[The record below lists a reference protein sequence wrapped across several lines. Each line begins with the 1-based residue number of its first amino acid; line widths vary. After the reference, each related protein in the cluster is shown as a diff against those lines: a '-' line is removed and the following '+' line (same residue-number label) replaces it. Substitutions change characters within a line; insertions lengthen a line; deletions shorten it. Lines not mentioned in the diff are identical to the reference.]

1 MVKLKQ
7 LLSDDLKIIRHRRF
21 VLGIQITI
29 LTWIVELIA
38 SFVYILVILIG
49 LNKQSRVG
57 EIVLRELILT
67 VYTVV
72 LPGIVIIR
80 DSELKN
86 RILQSDWYISLLDN
100 SGCTYKGPLRE
111 NDPEDENE
119 QRETSEP
126 EDQES
131 NNLERNESLHGENEI
146 DCLTSNQ
153 NENPP

>member
-38 SFVYILVILIG
+38 SFIYILVILIG
-49 LNKQSRVG
+49 LNKRSRVG
-57 EIVLRELILT
+57 EIFMRELILF

-100 SGCTYKGPLRE
+100 SGWTYKGPLRE

-119 QRETSEP
+119 QRETSKP
-126 EDQES
+126 EDQEP
-131 NNLERNESLHGENEI
+131 NNLERNKSLQGESEI
-146 DCLTSNQ
+146 DCLTSN
-153 NENPP
+153 